1 MPSPKSTGPEVA
13 FKYLREMYDEEDE
26 EDEAKEAAAA
36 GSQPTKK
43 Q

>member
-1 MPSPKSTGPEVA
+1 MPAPKSCGPEAA

-26 EDEAKEAAAA
+26 EDAKEAASA

>member
-1 MPSPKSTGPEVA
+1 MSSSGSCGPEVA

-26 EDEAKEAAAA
+26 EDAKEAASA